1 MHLCIII
8 IIICSHLYIIM
19 CSAEPEVAVLD
30 CTALK
35 QIQYKYIGN
44 GEGGVAR
51 LQVACEAHI
60 HGGRGGEEGGEVL
73 GHPTRFFLGFRP
85 SYTDH
90 FSIIIFS
97 VGSHCQGIVT
107 SYLPSTPISLS
118 CPCNFS

>member
-60 HGGRGGEEGGEVL
+60 HGGRREGKSWGI
-73 GHPTRFFLGFRP
+73 PPDFFWDLDLLILI
-85 SYTDH
+85 TL
-90 FSIIIFS
+90 
-97 VGSHCQGIVT
+97 V
-107 SYLPSTPISLS
+107 
-118 CPCNFS
+118 